1 MATVGCDLVVHQG
14 MCRCLVK
21 WEMGTAFESV
31 GVEPE
36 SVEPLGDRVDVP
48 GLAAVTRTR
57 KRQVPLIK
65 VERIGRPCGDQG
77 EGLDRLHRRTGQG
90 PSLGLAEPGSMP
102 IGADDGDIHL
112 VVTLHHSPTSD
123 FDDERR

>member
-21 WEMGTAFESV
+21 WEMGTAFEGV

-36 SVEPLGDRVDVP
+36 PVEPLGDRATCRDSP
-48 GLAAVTRTR
+48 ATRTR

-65 VERIGRPCGDQG
+65 IERIGRPCGDQG
-77 EGLDRLHRRTGQG
+77 RPDRLH
-90 PSLGLAEPGSMP
+90 
-102 IGADDGDIHL
+102 
-112 VVTLHHSPTSD
+112 
-123 FDDERR
+123 DERPRSIASLPNPDRCPSAPTMATSTSW

>member
-1 MATVGCDLVVHQG
+1 

-65 VERIGRPCGDQG
+65 IERIGRPCGDQG

>member
-36 SVEPLGDRVDVP
+36 SVEPLSDRLDMP
-48 GLAAVTRTR
+48 GLTTVTRAR
-57 KRQVPLIK
+57 KRQMPLTRSNASAAPEATRGK
-65 VERIGRPCGDQG
+65 AWIGF
-77 EGLDRLHRRTGQG
+77 
-90 PSLGLAEPGSMP
+90 
-102 IGADDGDIHL
+102 I
-112 VVTLHHSPTSD
+112 
-123 FDDERR
+123 DERAKVHRWGLPNPDRCPSAPTMATSTSW

>member
-21 WEMGTAFESV
+21 WEMGTAFEGV

-36 SVEPLGDRVDVP
+36 PVEPLGDRVDVP

-65 VERIGRPCGDQG
+65 IERIAAPVATRGRP
-77 EGLDRLHRRTGQG
+77 DRLHRRTGQG